1 MKKIYLLAMGVVF
14 SMGAIAQGGNL
25 NGARKREFTRD
36 EISKSVT
43 PRQERATTSAMR
55 VELLNENFEGVGGP
69 YPSSAL
75 PTGWSSAIVAD
86 ADGADTQSFLI
97 HTSAT
102 ANAGGYWPVA
112 ETSSGTANRFV
123 GANDDNVPCDCNN
136 LDTWVQTPE
145 LDFSTATNTAIQ
157 FDIFN
162 NGTFGGGDGT
172 LLFSVDGGNTFTI
185 LPYSADGD
193 VLPIDVLW
201 QTITLPIFDLAGQSS
216 VIFRFAWSDAGSWA
230 SGFGVDNVVIGELQ
244 PNNLKVDKTVYGD
257 WNQEAFGAG
266 VWNYTLTPL
275 AQASPL
281 KISGVV
287 ANNGFNDQPNTRFTA
302 TLTMNGMP
310 VGDPINSAQ
319 TSALLLSL
327 DKDTLSVTSAYTP
340 DALGTVV
347 ATISA
352 ASDSVETSPNDNVG
366 AASMEMTQF
375 VYGRDN
381 NGAESFS
388 GPGVA
393 YEYGNLFDIY
403 ANQTF
408 YAIQVAIA
416 PERDAAGND
425 LSAGTSIVGRI
436 YEWTGID
443 GTTGDPLLSDPLFET
458 QEVTVNE
465 AMYNAAGDAVF
476 TNLLFPPN
484 AVATLE
490 AGKTYLATFTCA
502 GDVRLANSGNNVWVS
517 SWFFDSANGWGA
529 TSSVPMVRLTADPN
543 ATASV
548 AENAQLASN
557 GFSLGQ
563 NTPNPADESTMIA
576 YNMPSAERVNIV
588 VRDITGRIIM
598 QQNEGLRQAGQNFAR
613 ISVDALPAGVYTYTV
628 NAGAVSATRQMVVR

>member
-43 PRQERATTSAMR
+43 PRQERTATSAMR

-69 YPSSAL
+69 YPSTAL
-75 PTGWSSAIVAD
+75 PTGWSSAVVAD
-86 ADGADTQSFLI
+86 ADGADTQSFLV
-97 HTSAT
+97 HTSET
-102 ANAGGYWPVA
+102 ANGGGYWPVA
-112 ETSSGTANRFV
+112 ETQSTGSPNRFA

-145 LDFSTATNTAIQ
+145 MDFSTATNVAIQ

-162 NGTFGGGDGT
+162 NGTFGGGDAT
-172 LLFSVDGGNTFTI
+172 LQYSVDGGATFTI
-185 LPYSADGD
+185 FPYSASGD
-193 VLPIDVLW
+193 PLPVDVLW
-201 QTITLPIFDLAGQSS
+201 QTITLPVFDLAGQSS

-230 SGFGVDNVVIGELQ
+230 SGFAVDNVIIGELQ
-244 PNNLKVDKTVYGD
+244 PNNLKVDKTIYGD
-257 WNQEAFGAG
+257 WNQETFGAG
-266 VWNYTLTPL
+266 VWNYTRTPL
-275 AQASPL
+275 TQASPV

-302 TLTMNGMP
+302 TITMNGTS
-310 VGDPINSAQ
+310 VGSGINSAQ
-319 TSALLLSL
+319 TSALLVSL
-327 DKDTLSVTSAYTP
+327 DKDTLSVTSTYTP

-347 ATISA
+347 ATITA
-352 ASDSVETSPNDNVG
+352 ASDSVETSPADNIG
-366 AASMEMTQF
+366 TTSMEMTQF
-375 VYGRDN
+375 IYARDN

-393 YEYGNLFDIY
+393 YEYGNLYDIY
-403 ANQTF
+403 ADQSF
-408 YAIQVAIA
+408 YSIQVAIA

-425 LSAGTSIVGRI
+425 ISLGTTIKGRI
-436 YEWTGID
+436 YEWTGLD
-443 GTTGDPLLSDPLFET
+443 GATGDPLLSDPLFET
-458 QEVTVNE
+458 DEVTVTD
-465 AMYNAAGDAVF
+465 AMYNSAGDANF
-476 TNLLFPPN
+476 TELRFPQGGP
-484 AVATLE
+484 ATLE
-490 AGKTYLATFTCA
+490 AGKTYLATFTSA

-529 TSSVPMVRLTADPN
+529 TSSAPMVRLNADP
-543 ATASV
+543 TVSV
-548 AENAQLASN
+548 AENTKVIAN
-557 GFSLGQ
+557 GLTIGQ
-563 NTPNPADESTMIA
+563 NIPNPADESTVIA

-613 ISVDALPAGVYTYTV
+613 FSVDALPAGVYTYTV
-628 NAGAVSATRQMVVR
+628 NAGATSATRQMIVR